1 MSGQYKVTDLYSFVT
16 IPKLPATTLD
26 FIVSKKKQQLIDI
39 ALNLFI
45 SEGFH
50 ATGIDR
56 IVEVSGISKT
66 TMYRHFQS
74 KEVLIRDA
82 LFTFS
87 QHLQAAWELD
97 DPHLLS
103 TQQLLLARFDELED
117 LVQSKHF
124 SGCVF
129 LNASAEY
136 PDEENLIHRVAI
148 AHKAASLAETKR
160 RLASIE
166 DTDDN
171 LALTIELIYE
181 GVIARLLVQQDLG
194 LIQTAKKAVTALL
207 KSKQ

>member
-1 MSGQYKVTDLYSFVT
+1 M
-16 IPKLPATTLD
+16 IAKLPATTLD

-39 ALNLFI
+39 ALNLFM

-66 TMYRHFQS
+66 TMYRHFES

-82 LFTFS
+82 LLVFS
-87 QHLQAAWELD
+87 QRQQAAWELD
-97 DPHLLS
+97 DCHLLS
-103 TQQLLLARFDELED
+103 AQQLMFTRFDELAA
-117 LVQSKHF
+117 LLHSKHF

-129 LNASAEY
+129 LNASREY
-136 PDEENLIHRVAI
+136 PDEQNLIHQVAI

-166 DTDDN
+166 DADDN

-181 GVIARLLVQQDLG
+181 GVIARLQVQQDLG
-194 LIQTAKKAVTALL
+194 LIQTAKRAVSALIKA
-207 KSKQ
+207 KQ